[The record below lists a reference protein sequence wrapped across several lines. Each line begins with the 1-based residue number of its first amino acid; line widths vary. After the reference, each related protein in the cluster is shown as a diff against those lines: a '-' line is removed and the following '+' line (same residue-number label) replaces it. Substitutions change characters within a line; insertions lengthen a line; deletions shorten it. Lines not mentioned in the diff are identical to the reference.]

1 MIFGLVTMT
10 FGQMTIG
17 LGNASGLL
25 LSGILLGYFRANH
38 PTFGYIPQGAINM
51 MKELG
56 LITFMVG
63 VGLSAGSG
71 LMSYMNSDGLL
82 VMAGALVVS
91 LVPVMIA
98 YFVVMC

>member
-1 MIFGLVTMT
+1 
-10 FGQMTIG
+10 MTIG

-25 LSGILLGYFRANH
+25 LLSGILLGYFEPITRPLVIFRA
-38 PTFGYIPQGAINM
+38 AINM

-71 LMSYMNSDGLL
+71 LMSYMNSDGLP
-82 VMAGALVVS
+82 VMAGALR
-91 LVPVMIA
+91 
-98 YFVVMC
+98 